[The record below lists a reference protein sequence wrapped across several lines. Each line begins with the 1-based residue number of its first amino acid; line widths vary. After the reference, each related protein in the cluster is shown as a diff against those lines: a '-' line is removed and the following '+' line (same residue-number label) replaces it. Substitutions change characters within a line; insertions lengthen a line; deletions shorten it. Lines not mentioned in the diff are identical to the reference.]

1 MDLDLTQSVVTKL
14 STLLVNYKCSIFQGC
29 RTHGELNCTVGLA
42 LWLVPGWKSI
52 TSCFDDPLV
61 LLPIELPD
69 FENISLVP
77 PVTPYL

>member
-1 MDLDLTQSVVTKL
+1 MDLDFTQSDVNKL
-14 STLLVNYKCSIFQGC
+14 CTLLVNYEIIR
-29 RTHGELNCTVGLA
+29 RTVNCTVGLA
-42 LWLVPGWKSI
+42 LWLVPAWKII

-69 FENISLVP
+69 FESISLVS